1 MTKKLWLGAGFLP
14 LVIAPAAIV
23 ASCSNDN
30 NTTTVQPDQVP
41 TLPSENQ
48 SDVNKAMANIKML
61 FYGHIST
68 FHLFKASEF
77 GPTQAK
83 NQKPFPKAYLPK
95 LDPRQNFGFQSEYQT
110 VQDDDTAGLKK
121 VKVILTR
128 GKEKKEETLEIKG
141 FWTSAAAANESA
153 SDSKVDPE
161 KVFKNFKRSNVAQA
175 ILFRGLLTATVNSNP
190 DIKTYLAKDAQ
201 SIVNEVKDQILNSSA
216 SGQQNQQQAT
226 NQNVEIKAVVN
237 KPVQSST
244 FGVMENML
252 RIDVQIVEKQS
263 TTQQQ
268 ATPKKSGIYSLRIS
282 GFAEN
287 EDLFND
293 ANFNAAAYGFNTLNS
308 PVKGPDGEKKKWY
321 SDKKASEIATTE
333 NLLAELDKDLY
344 KQVLVLEE
352 ITLIPNSAND
362 QEGSLRV
369 NAKIKF
375 NNKPAKTMNF
385 KLYGFQIDPS
395 K

>member
-48 SDVNKAMANIKML
+48 SDVNKAIANIKML

-110 VQDDDTAGLKK
+110 VEDNDATGLKK

-141 FWTSAAAANESA
+141 FLTSTAATNESA
-153 SDSKVDPE
+153 SDSKVNPE
-161 KVFKNFKRSNVAQA
+161 KVFKNFNRSAPQFA
-175 ILFRGLLTATVNSNP
+175 LFRGLLIATVNNGT

-201 SIVNEVKDQILNSSA
+201 SIVDEVKNQILNSSA

-237 KPVQSST
+237 KPVQWST

-268 ATPKKSGIYSLRIS
+268 AAPKKSGIYSLRIS

-321 SDKKASEIATTE
+321 SDKKASEITTQD
-333 NLLAELDKDLY
+333 LLNAELDKGLY
-344 KQVLVLEE
+344 NQVLVLEE
-352 ITLIPNSAND
+352 ITLISNSAND

-385 KLYGFQIDPS
+385 KLYGCQIDPS